1 MKTNSLQK
9 HPRSDIEKLDYSD
22 AIDDNELH
30 KAVIQKERQAGNT
43 LNYGLAR
50 VPVPNR

>member
-1 MKTNSLQK
+1 VQTHSLEK
-9 HPRSDIEKLDYSD
+9 HPRSDIVKLDYSD
-22 AIDDNELH
+22 AIEDNELH